1 MFNWSGLIGPLA
13 SEGLANS
20 YFPDN
25 YRTVG
30 NTFSRYGY
38 DLSWMAGANLLREY
52 WPKINRKL
60 KILPQQ
66 PTSPATSQPA
76 KP

>member
-1 MFNWSGLIGPLA
+1 MLA
-13 SEGLANS
+13 EGLANV
-20 YFPDN
+20 YYPDN
-25 YRTVG
+25 YQTVG

-38 DLSWMAGANLLREY
+38 DLAAIAGSNLLRQY
-52 WPKINRKL
+52 WPRINRKL

-66 PTSPATSQPA
+66 NTAPPSS